1 MRQVLVNLIGNAVKF
16 TDEGRVELSVCEVV
30 TPPASK
36 MHATPAA
43 EDKGEVAWLRFDI
56 LDTGPGIPTEM
67 QQNLFNEFSQ
77 GDQPVAHDRTG
88 TGLGLAIS
96 KRIVELMGG
105 RIDFTSAPGRGSHF
119 WFEVPLSLQAHS
131 RRLEHSLIHTPTER
145 EPEGHGNA
153 PAATASLAPPT
164 PKALPAIATSGR
176 NGSAPR
182 VLIAEDNAV
191 NQLLAVR
198 ALEDAGFAVDAV
210 SNGKDAV
217 LAAEKTV
224 YDVIV
229 MDVQMPEMNGL
240 DAAKGGT
247 TAHGRQRAGSDHRHD
262 RQCQPR
268 SIGNLPCGGHGRSF
282 AKTVPAS
289 SAGRNSAALA
299 GWWRGRNTQSSRLT
313 GHQRKQHWHAIN

>member
-1 MRQVLVNLIGNAVKF
+1 
-16 TDEGRVELSVCEVV
+16 
-30 TPPASK
+30 
-36 MHATPAA
+36 
-43 EDKGEVAWLRFDI
+43 
-56 LDTGPGIPTEM
+56 
-67 QQNLFNEFSQ
+67 
-77 GDQPVAHDRTG
+77 
-88 TGLGLAIS
+88 
-96 KRIVELMGG
+96 MGG

-240 DAAKGGT
+240 DAAK
-247 TAHGRQRAGSDHRHD
+247 AVR
-262 RQCQPR
+262 
-268 SIGNLPCGGHGRSF
+268 
-282 AKTVPAS
+282 
-289 SAGRNSAALA
+289 
-299 GWWRGRNTQSSRLT
+299 RLT
-313 GHQRKQHWHAIN
+313 GANGRVPIIAMTANASPEASETCHAAGMDDHLPKPFRRHQLVETVQRWLGGGEAATPSQVG